1 MTVKDIQEGL
11 PVILMLTKRK
21 ELVWKNRYLEAS
33 GSYFFHTFLVFWVA
47 PSVIMSYTKF
57 VQLRFTLSTLFAR
70 LSTAY
75 RILKSQIVLSSLL
88 R

>member
-47 PSVIMSYTKF
+47 PSVMSYTKF
-57 VQLRFTLSTLFAR
+57 VQLRFSLSILFAGLSTV
-70 LSTAY
+70 Y